1 MCELATGRAG
11 NNVKLGHDSSWSVG
25 SGSPS
30 VHSPACIKHNVL
42 PTDLEQSRQ
51 DVERTGLFIGGEGQL
66 PGTDGVLG
74 TMPSKRVMFSI
85 E

>member
-1 MCELATGRAG
+1 MCDLATGRAE

-42 PTDLEQSRQ
+42 PTDLEQSSQ
-51 DVERTGLFIGGEGQL
+51 DVRRTGLFLGEGQL

-74 TMPSKRVMFSI
+74 TMPRKRVMFSI